1 MERTKIQITDTYRC
15 FLRILTGTAHAH
27 TVRVKDLL
35 FHLYHLYVYGWG
47 WVEDV
52 SQNIHA
58 YRVRAVRIISF
69 YFILHPPPPFYFTVG
84 KAPPQYR
91 DDLVISTKK
100 MNSLRTVP
108 SEFFVQNVM

>member
-69 YFILHPPPPFYFTVG
+69 YFILHPPPPFLLQ
-84 KAPPQYR
+84 A
-91 DDLVISTKK
+91 DLVIHDLWLWYSSIV
-100 MNSLRTVP
+100 MTVL
-108 SEFFVQNVM
+108 